1 MTSDELTRA
10 VALAVPSA
18 HADRREDIADTFIT
32 MAIGKLNRLK
42 DTDINQQY
50 KEFTLTADK
59 SSYKLGTDI
68 LASSKPWNMQDMYR
82 TDVRSWSITIVD
94 KDKFIPYARGS
105 TITGPPTKATVYGN
119 PPILEVFPIPD
130 ANYAVGA
137 FIRVN
142 ITKIEDIDE
151 RYYDVV
157 YASAI
162 ELITAAGSPEM
173 ARAVGTEGR
182 HQMESD
188 TMTAWDGTI
197 IPLYRNIGQVGR
209 RRKADSGNLRP

>member
-18 HADRREDIADTFIT
+18 HTANREDMADTFIS
-32 MAIGKLNRLK
+32 MAISKLNRLK

-50 KEFTLTADK
+50 REFTLTANQ
-59 SSYKLGTDI
+59 SSYKLGVDI
-68 LASSKPWNMQDMYR
+68 LTTPKPWNMQDMYR
-82 TDVRSWSITIVD
+82 TDVRNWPITIID
-94 KDKFIPYARGS
+94 KDKFTPYARGS
-105 TITGPPTKATVYGN
+105 TVTGPPTLATVYGK
-119 PPILEVFPIPD
+119 PPVLEVFPIPD

-137 FIRVN
+137 FVRVN
-142 ITKIEDIDE
+142 ITKITDIDE

-188 TMTAWDGTI
+188 TLTAWDGTI